1 MCDFVLKSRKKTR
14 KIIFLKY
21 FFKEGIF
28 VTHTKIKGKH
38 TKYCA
43 QFTLREG
50 TREVAGTQRRR
61 KAPHTSGGQTLAN
74 WEVVGMGGV
83 LAPWPGRTRVP
94 RQCCSRDLREVW
106 GAAGREK
113 EKEQRVSYHTAT
125 GGVSLCPLEGRGLG
139 RGRWAEVWPCV

>member
-61 KAPHTSGGQTLAN
+61 KAPHTSGGQTGKLGDGWDGRRPGTVAR
-74 WEVVGMGGV
+74 EDTGSEAVLFEGPQGSMGCSREGERKRAESQLPHSHGGRFAV
-83 LAPWPGRTRVP
+83 SPGR
-94 RQCCSRDLREVW
+94 QGAGQGEV
-106 GAAGREK
+106 G
-113 EKEQRVSYHTAT
+113 
-125 GGVSLCPLEGRGLG
+125 
-139 RGRWAEVWPCV
+139 